1 NIKKGAN
8 GFMEPLCCKKAIL
21 GTNKNINKS
30 KTIEFNVR
38 NLLHICIVLCY
49 NVLESAIF
57 IRKCN

>member
-1 NIKKGAN
+1 MA
-8 GFMEPLCCKKAIL
+8 LWSHYVAKKAIL

-49 NVLESAIF
+49 NILESTIF

>member
-1 NIKKGAN
+1 
-8 GFMEPLCCKKAIL
+8 MEPLCCKKAIL

-30 KTIEFNVR
+30 KTIEFSVR
-38 NLLHICIVLCY
+38 NLLHACIVLCY